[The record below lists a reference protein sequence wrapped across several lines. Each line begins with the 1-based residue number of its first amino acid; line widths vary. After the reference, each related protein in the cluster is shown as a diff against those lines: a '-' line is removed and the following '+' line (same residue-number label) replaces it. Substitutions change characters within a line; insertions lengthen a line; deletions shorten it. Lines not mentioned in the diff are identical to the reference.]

1 MKKYYKKNIISIVIL
16 LCIVLILYFTP
27 PIMLADGWIE
37 FGTRADSF
45 ETHMLNEYNNFPFR
59 REASNSDFD
68 NFYFINLR
76 IWEKMSITRIVYDG
90 DKNTTCELIFPG
102 VYRVENTR
110 KGAYVNSFEIK
121 RGKTLW
127 FCDYYANEM

>member
-1 MKKYYKKNIISIVIL
+1 MKNCKKTIISVVIL
-16 LCIVLILYFTP
+16 LCVFFILYFTP
-27 PIMLADGWIE
+27 PIMFVNGWIE
-37 FGTRADSF
+37 FGSKADSP
-45 ETHMLNEYNNFPFR
+45 EMHMLDEYNNFPFR
-59 REASNSDFD
+59 READNSDID

-76 IWEKMSITRIVYDG
+76 IWEKMTVTQILYENDENGI
-90 DKNTTCELIFPG
+90 CESIFPG

-127 FCDYYANEM
+127 FCDYYANKM

>member
-1 MKKYYKKNIISIVIL
+1 MKNYKKNIISIVIL

-27 PIMLADGWIE
+27 PIMLAAGWIE
-37 FGTRADSF
+37 FGSRADSF
-45 ETHMLNEYNNFPFR
+45 ETHILDEYNNFPFR

-76 IWEKMSITRIVYDG
+76 IWEKMSITRIVYNG

>member
-1 MKKYYKKNIISIVIL
+1 MKNYKKNIISIVIL

-37 FGTRADSF
+37 FGSRADSF
-45 ETHMLNEYNNFPFR
+45 ETHMLDEYNNFPFR

-76 IWEKMSITRIVYDG
+76 IWEKITSVPLDTLMDTFSEFGR
-90 DKNTTCELIFPG
+90 KCQLLELYMMVTKIQ
-102 VYRVENTR
+102 RVN
-110 KGAYVNSFEIK
+110 
-121 RGKTLW
+121 
-127 FCDYYANEM
+127 

>member
-1 MKKYYKKNIISIVIL
+1 MGARKKGGERVKKYYKKNIISIVIL
-16 LCIVLILYFTP
+16 LCIVLILYFT
-27 PIMLADGWIE
+27 
-37 FGTRADSF
+37 
-45 ETHMLNEYNNFPFR
+45 
-59 REASNSDFD
+59 DFD

-76 IWEKMSITRIVYDG
+76 ICEKMSITRIVYDG

>member
-37 FGTRADSF
+37 FGSRADSF
-45 ETHMLNEYNNFPFR
+45 ETHMLDEY
-59 REASNSDFD
+59 D

-76 IWEKMSITRIVYDG
+76 SWEKMSITRIVYDG